1 MKSGA
6 GSPFEDDFDVDD
18 DAEGN
23 ETGEEAKQADQI
35 DTETQVI
42 ETANQDT
49 EALPYKYRRDG
60 VQDERSHA
68 NFFLRDEAESR
79 VEEIVDTMDDIFASE
94 SVYKIDVCEAIVLAA
109 NDESRTVEDEL
120 RKMGYGMK

>member
-49 EALPYKYRRDG
+49 EALPFKYRRDS